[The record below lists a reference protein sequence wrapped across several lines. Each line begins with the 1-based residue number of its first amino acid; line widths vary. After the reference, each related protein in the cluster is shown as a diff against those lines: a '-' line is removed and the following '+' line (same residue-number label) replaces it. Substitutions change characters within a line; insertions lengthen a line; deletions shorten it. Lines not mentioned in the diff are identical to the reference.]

1 MRSSNNHTI
10 MGDLEI
16 MMKDIGCYIRYNFNL
31 RLIKIDGDYPE
42 ENHKDVASAHDCA
55 ESCFGNS
62 DCSSWSYQIATK
74 LCFYFSKANETL
86 IHPEKNAGSLQQTSS
101 EHFGWVSGLK
111 ACRMIVNN
119 SNNLCKGKYARLSKM
134 SCLDWD

>member
-31 RLIKIDGDYPE
+31 RLIKVDGDFPE
-42 ENHKDVASAHDCA
+42 EKHQEVDSGQSCA
-55 ESCFGNS
+55 ELCFGKS

-74 LCFYFSKANETL
+74 LCFFFEKANQTL
-86 IHPEKNAGSLQQTSS
+86 IHPEKNVGSLQLTSS
-101 EHFGWVSGLK
+101 EHLGWVSGLK
-111 ACRMIVNN
+111 ACRRKIDN
-119 SNNLCKGKYARLSKM
+119 S
-134 SCLDWD
+134 SCTG